1 MAKSSVQYVCS
12 DCGWNGVKWFGRCPS
27 CGSWGTIEE
36 FHEAPSR
43 TKTHASHR
51 ANAPLPTVVS
61 AQPVLPVQPVQP
73 MQPQESLKPQ
83 DLQPQDPWQSQDLQP
98 QESPQTQESLQ
109 SQDPWQSQDRAQSA
123 RTSQQTQ
130 PSTRQPFQ
138 QSSHQPQARTG
149 RSPEDVRIHTGF
161 SEFDRVLGG
170 GIVPG
175 SVVLMAGEPG
185 IGKSTLLLETAAN
198 IARQSGNSAATN
210 STVDAANSSTADAAD
225 SSAASANSTPD
236 STTANPTAPVLY
248 ISGEESQSQV
258 RMRAQRIGATCP
270 ELLIASTTDLG
281 SALTLIEQT
290 KPRLVVADS
299 VQTIYSDQVDGIP
312 GGSTQVREVATALID
327 SAKRT
332 DTPMLLVGHVT
343 KDGSIAGPRTLEHL
357 VDVVCQFEGEPQTA
371 LRLLRSI
378 KNRFG
383 PTDEVGCF
391 DMSGEGIEEVRDP
404 SGLFLSDGDDDL
416 AGTCITFTMDGHRS
430 LPIEVQALVT
440 KSVLPSP
447 RRATNGI
454 DQNRLA
460 MIVAVVYRH
469 AGLNLLA
476 NDLYVSTIAGGS
488 AREPADDLAIAAAL
502 ASAATDSPIDRRTVA
517 FGEISLTGQIRPVPR
532 LENRLREAA
541 RLGYKRA
548 VVPRNRRYDGRRPTP
563 GIELVEVRNLA
574 EALRALGVEKQRR
587 RVTAS
592 E

>member
-73 MQPQESLKPQ
+73 MQPMQPQESLQTQ
-83 DLQPQDPWQSQDLQP
+83 DLQPQDPWQSQDFAQP
-98 QESPQTQESLQ
+98 
-109 SQDPWQSQDRAQSA
+109 AHA
-123 RTSQQTQ
+123 SQQTQ
-130 PSTRQPFQ
+130 SSTRQPFQ
-138 QSSHQPQARTG
+138 QSSRQPQARTG

-210 STVDAANSSTADAAD
+210 STVDAA
-225 SSAASANSTPD
+225 SANSTATPD
-236 STTANPTAPVLY
+236 TAPVLY

>member
-1 MAKSSVQYVCS
+1 M
-12 DCGWNGVKWFGRCPS
+12 
-27 CGSWGTIEE
+27 
-36 FHEAPSR
+36 
-43 TKTHASHR
+43 
-51 ANAPLPTVVS
+51 
-61 AQPVLPVQPVQP
+61 
-73 MQPQESLKPQ
+73 
-83 DLQPQDPWQSQDLQP
+83 
-98 QESPQTQESLQ
+98 
-109 SQDPWQSQDRAQSA
+109 
-123 RTSQQTQ
+123 
-130 PSTRQPFQ
+130 
-138 QSSHQPQARTG
+138 
-149 RSPEDVRIHTGF
+149 RIHTGF

-198 IARQSGNSAATN
+198 IARQSGNSSATNSTGDAADSSTASTN
-210 STVDAANSSTADAAD
+210 STVDAA
-225 SSAASANSTPD
+225 SANSTAASATPD
-236 STTANPTAPVLY
+236 TAPVLY

-548 VVPRNRRYDGRRPTP
+548 VVPRNRRYDGRRPIP

>member
-61 AQPVLPVQPVQP
+61 AQPVLPAQPVQP
-73 MQPQESLKPQ
+73 MQPMQPQESPQ
-83 DLQPQDPWQSQDLQP
+83 TEGSLQP

-109 SQDPWQSQDRAQSA
+109 PQDPWQSQDFAQPA
-123 RTSQQTQ
+123 HASQQTQ
-130 PSTRQPFQ
+130 SSTRQPFQ
-138 QSSHQPQARTG
+138 QSSRLPQSRMG
-149 RSPEDVRIHTGF
+149 RNPEDVRIHTGF

-210 STVDAANSSTADAAD
+210 SIGDAAD
-225 SSAASANSTPD
+225 SSAIPN
-236 STTANPTAPVLY
+236 STTASPTPSTTTSGTNAPVLY

-548 VVPRNRRYDGRRPTP
+548 VVPRNRRYDGRRPIP

>member
-73 MQPQESLKPQ
+73 MQPMQPQESLQTQ
-83 DLQPQDPWQSQDLQP
+83 DLQPQDPWQSQDFAQP
-98 QESPQTQESLQ
+98 
-109 SQDPWQSQDRAQSA
+109 AHA
-123 RTSQQTQ
+123 SQQTQ
-130 PSTRQPFQ
+130 SSTRQPFQ